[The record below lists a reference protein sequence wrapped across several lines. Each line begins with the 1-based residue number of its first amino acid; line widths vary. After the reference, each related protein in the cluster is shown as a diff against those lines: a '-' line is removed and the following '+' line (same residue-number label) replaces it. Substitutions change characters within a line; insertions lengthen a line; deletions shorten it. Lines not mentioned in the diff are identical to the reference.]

1 MSTFWQDLPEQPC
14 EAREEAFLAAI
25 EAGDFDPIMWTPLG
39 VGLETGQ
46 DLLLQV
52 ASDALKIEGIRIT
65 VNMTTM
71 QKIVDVLGHAFPT
84 SKISD
89 LVRQH
94 ADVIIG
100 ACTQNPDSKMAYTSR
115 MIQHSQAVD
124 AKLSGKVG
132 LPCTVGKD
140 WVLSNKLVDAP
151 DKSANY
157 GWHDAAAA
165 YTSPG
170 GLKLWQNLGTVHD
183 RWHVDYSQVVRLIS
197 RNCLLNGEPRDL
209 MELLQDPEIAKLL
222 SYEGTLKLVRM
233 PGVPVYVPA
242 TQPPPVAGDTL
253 GERCVAWCLQH
264 VGHTEAP
271 PGSNDSPLIRSWLA
285 PCARG
290 YEDKRV
296 VLGISKMNWCAAFQ
310 CAAMQACLAP
320 GDEKPHDYR
329 AGVVELV
336 EDTYP
341 GQDGLMPFAGR
352 YMPIELTRSGE
363 FRPSIGDLVIWD
375 RSDPAKPETS
385 WYRHVSRVVKFSAS
399 EGTFQTVGGNEG
411 QKVAIGEHHIS
422 SAKLLGW
429 IHYLIPNRQQVEPP
443 LFSDEERER
452 ILNNVG
458 MFLREAADTIWGT
471 KP

>member
-25 EAGDFDPIMWTPLG
+25 EAGNYDPIVWTPLG
-39 VGLETGQ
+39 VGLESGH

-84 SKISD
+84 SKTSD
-89 LVRQH
+89 LIRKY
-94 ADVIIG
+94 ADIILG
-100 ACTQNPDSKMAYTSR
+100 ACTQNPDAKMAYTSR
-115 MIQHSQAVD
+115 MIEHSKAVD
-124 AKLSGKVG
+124 KALAGRSG

-140 WVLSNKLVDAP
+140 WVLSNQLVGKP

-157 GWHDAAAA
+157 GWHSPGAQ

-170 GLKLWQNLGTVHD
+170 GFKLWQNLGLAHD
-183 RWHVDYSQVVRLIS
+183 RWHVDYSQVVRLVS

-290 YEDKRV
+290 YENKRV

-310 CAAMQACLAP
+310 CAAMQACLMP

-352 YMPIELTRSGE
+352 YMPIALTRVGE

-375 RSDPAKPETS
+375 RSDPLKPETD

-422 SAKLLGW
+422 STKLLGW
-429 IHYLIPNRQQVEPP
+429 IHYPVPNRPQVKSP
-443 LFSDEERER
+443 LFSDAEREQ

-458 MFLREAADTIWGT
+458 MFLRETADTIWGT